1 MNRSNQQKQLI
12 SALLDPSLKSGLYII
27 DTELSDEDI
36 ETFITEKSY
45 AAFYKENLFQSMSC
59 SPFDLFLIGLCH
71 QCNNKVIDDHKNRLF
86 DLSREQKESATYDL
100 LLDLM
105 KILCSKK
112 RTIIQ
117 IQGELDLIS
126 FSHEELS
133 MLSASL
139 SRQNGITIILCK
151 QKTVSYESLDFKIKK
166 ISINEINKYQLME
179 NSISQV
185 SISYKHDIKYEKAIE
200 AITNGLDKNKINFL
214 IDKNDISYRDNIQK
228 FEKKI
233 GLSDRVIMFVTPKY
247 LESLACMFEMTEI
260 FNNGNILEKIFPL
273 VDLGDIKRDSDGLM
287 YIRNFWNGKKNEILQ
302 KIKNSYSNNY
312 LLNELTIITKILNKL
327 DDFWIYITVINTGNY
342 EELIANDATLLMTKL
357 IKTNPT
363 VSAPIN
369 KNIELSDESQPSTTR
384 TITQNGEKSIYIEHI
399 KGNIT
404 IS

>member
-45 AAFYKENLFQSMSC
+45 VAFYKENLFPSMSC

-100 LLDLM
+100 ILDLM
-105 KILCSKK
+105 EILCSKK

-139 SRQNGITIILCK
+139 FRQNGITIILCK
-151 QKTVSYESLDFKIKK
+151 QKTVSYESLDSKIKK
-166 ISINEINKYQLME
+166 ISIKEINKYQLME

-200 AITNGLDKNKINFL
+200 AITNGLDKNKIKFL
-214 IDKNDISYRDNIQK
+214 IDKKDISYRDNIPN

-260 FNNGNILEKIFPL
+260 FNNGNILEKILPL

-287 YIRNFWNGKKNEILQ
+287 CIRNFWNDKKNDILQ
-302 KIKNSYSNNY
+302 KIKDSYSNNY
-312 LLNELTIITKILNKL
+312 LLNEFKIITEILNKL
-327 DDFWIYITVINTGNY
+327 DNFWAYITVINTGTY
-342 EELIANDATLLMTKL
+342 EELIANDATLLMTEL
-357 IKTNPT
+357 MKTNPT

-369 KNIELSDESQPSTTR
+369 KNIDLSDESQPSTTR